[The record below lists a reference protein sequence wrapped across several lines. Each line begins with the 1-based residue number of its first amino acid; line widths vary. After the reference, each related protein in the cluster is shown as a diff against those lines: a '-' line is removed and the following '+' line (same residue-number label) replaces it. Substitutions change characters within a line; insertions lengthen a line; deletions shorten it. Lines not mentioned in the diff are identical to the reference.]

1 MLIKMDYRR
10 FNISQLSRETN
21 TSRQLLHSW
30 KRKGYLKPTQIV
42 GTMEKYSIDAFLKA
56 EKLHNEN
63 IKKELIQYADT
74 LQPKRKKRNRKSLDI
89 PGIGEKITEAHWDL
103 IFGN

>member
-1 MLIKMDYRR
+1 M
-10 FNISQLSRETN
+10 
-21 TSRQLLHSW
+21 HSW

-56 EKLHNEN
+56 EKLHNET
-63 IKKELIQYADT
+63 IKKELIQYADSI
-74 LQPKRKKRNRKSLDI
+74 QPKQSKTKKLKM
-89 PGIGEKITEAHWDL
+89 PGIGEKITDAHWDI

>member
-1 MLIKMDYRR
+1 MDYRR

-63 IKKELIQYADT
+63 IKKELIQYADSI
-74 LQPKRKKRNRKSLDI
+74 QPKQRKIKNLQM
-89 PGIGEKITEAHWDL
+89 PGIGEKITEAHWNM